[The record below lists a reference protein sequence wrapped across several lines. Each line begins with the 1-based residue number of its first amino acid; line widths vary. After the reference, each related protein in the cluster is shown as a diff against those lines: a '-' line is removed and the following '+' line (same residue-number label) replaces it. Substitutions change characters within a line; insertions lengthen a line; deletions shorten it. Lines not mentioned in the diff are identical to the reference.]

1 MPTSAYLLVAHGS
14 RDPRPQLAL
23 ELLGQRV
30 RQALNQVTPALA
42 AVPSSVA
49 ATTTAAHVPLVQ
61 TACLELQ
68 PQPLHQQILEF
79 AEQAI
84 ATHIPNLEIVPLFL
98 LPGVHVMDDI
108 PAEVAIAQQSLGQ
121 RIQLHIRPYLGANP
135 KLIEALGSVL
145 PPLRQGGFIIMSHG
159 SRRPGGND
167 PIESLAQ
174 HLGAVAAYWSV
185 SPSLEEQ
192 ITAQLHQGCQEI
204 TVFPYI
210 LFPAGITDAIATTL
224 ETLAQRYPHVQFQAL
239 SALSEIAPLEQWIL
253 ENVLNFH

>member
-30 RQALNQVTPALA
+30 RQALAQATPAFA
-42 AVPSSVA
+42 AVPSSMA
-49 ATTTAAHVPLVQ
+49 AQPDTHHLVQ

-68 PQPLHQQILEF
+68 PQPLHQQIEAF

-84 ATHIPNLEIVPLFL
+84 AAHIPTLEIVPLFL

-108 PAEVAIAQQSLGQ
+108 PEEVAIAQQSLGQ
-121 RIQLHIRPYLGANP
+121 RIRLHIRPYLGSNP
-135 KLIEALGSVL
+135 RLIESLNSVF
-145 PPLRQGGFIIMSHG
+145 PPRQGSLIIMSHG
-159 SRRPGGND
+159 SRRPGGNA

-174 HLGAVAAYWSV
+174 HLGAAAAYWSV

-192 ITAQLHQGCQEI
+192 ITAQIRQGCQEI

-210 LFPAGITDAIATTL
+210 LFPAGITDAIATIL
-224 ETLAQRYPHVQFQAL
+224 ETLTQRYPYVRFHAL
-239 SALSEIAPLEQWIL
+239 PALSEIAPLEEWIL
-253 ENVLNFH
+253 ESVLNFH